1 MNLEEAKKK
10 LNMEFSYHADFV
22 YEIVKELNL
31 PKSVKILDIGTG
43 FGTMAMIL
51 ALQGYKVLT
60 GEPEGHN
67 WANWRTSVKKISVED
82 FITFEHFNAEDLPYE
97 TSSFDAIFCL
107 TSLHHIN
114 DKHAAL
120 KEFLRVV
127 KDNGIIVIFELTS
140 DGIKAV
146 KRIMPHHPEVIN
158 PEEYSK
164 GLSLSLEIKKGKNV
178 NAFLFKKKVKFFI

>member
-1 MNLEEAKKK
+1 MELEEAKKK
-10 LNMEFSYHADFV
+10 LDLEFSFHADFV
-22 YEIVKELNL
+22 YETVEELNL
-31 PKSVKILDIGTG
+31 PKPVKILDIGTG

-51 ALQGYKVLT
+51 ALQGYKVIT

-67 WANWRTSVKKISVED
+67 WANWRSSAKKIFVED
-82 FITFEHFNAEDLPYE
+82 LITFEHFDAEDLPYE

-127 KDNGIIVIFELTS
+127 KDKGLIIIFELTS
-140 DGIKAV
+140 YGIEVV
-146 KRIMPHHPEVIN
+146 KRMMPHHPEAVN
-158 PEEYSK
+158 PVDYSHDLP
-164 GLSLSLEIKKGKNV
+164 LSLRIKEGKSI
-178 NAFLFKKKVKFFI
+178 NAYIFKKDLK